1 MHLDAKLFD
10 FKHYFTYFI
19 LPQTTRHTAMGQSMD
34 ILTSRLKKEDG
45 TPDLDAFG
53 MKQYSAIVRLKT
65 SYYSF
70 CLPVSLGMI
79 MVGFN

>member
-1 MHLDAKLFD
+1 
-10 FKHYFTYFI
+10 
-19 LPQTTRHTAMGQSMD
+19 MGQSMD

-79 MVGFN
+79 MVRFN

>member
-1 MHLDAKLFD
+1 MPNNSI
-10 FKHYFTYFI
+10 TNITI
-19 LPQTTRHTAMGQSMD
+19 LTLSSLQTTRHTAMGQSMD